1 MQRPGRRHRHP
12 RVLVIDDSATVRRV
26 ARRTLEAG
34 GYEVAV
40 ADDGRSGLEAAQ
52 VFVPDLV
59 LLDAVMSGLDGEGFC
74 RAMRGISN
82 LQATPVV
89 LMSARAHSIAD
100 AFMDRTGA
108 VDAIQKPF
116 APEAL
121 LAVTAHALQR
131 DEPPR
136 EDPFAD
142 SGEAAE
148 AACRER
154 AGRVVDALTEFLAP
168 LYGEDVRYVLAT
180 TDAER
185 CVALAEQLGRLAFE
199 GEAALQGS
207 LQHVALGDVLQ
218 LLQQPS
224 MSGILHV
231 ESDDGRAV
239 QICLTEGCV
248 DLVVGRGVPPEFLL
262 GRYLVRD
269 NLIEPAELAAH
280 LRRPARGKG
289 RLGEQFVRLGYI
301 SREDL
306 QEALARQSSEL
317 VYEALRWPRGRFALL
332 RYATRPEAE
341 AARLGLPITSI
352 LMEGLRRVDEW
363 RLIEEQVSSF
373 ELVPRIDPQVLA
385 DVDTSRMSA
394 DERTVLAAIDGM
406 RTVRDIVDH
415 TWLGRFEACK
425 VLFQLLVSRV
435 VRV

>member
-1 MQRPGRRHRHP
+1 M
-12 RVLVIDDSATVRRV
+12 LVVDDSATVRKV
-26 ARRTLEAG
+26 ARRTLEAA

-52 VFVPDLV
+52 VFVPDLI
-59 LLDAVMSGLDGEGFC
+59 LLDAVMPGLDGEGFC
-74 RAMRGISN
+74 RALRGISN

-89 LMSARAHSIAD
+89 LMSARAQSIAE
-100 AFMDRTGA
+100 AFLERTGA

-116 APEAL
+116 GPEAL

-131 DEPPR
+131 DEDVR
-136 EDPFAD
+136 DDPFAD
-142 SGEAAE
+142 GGEAAE
-148 AACRER
+148 EARRER
-154 AGRVVDALTEFLAP
+154 AGRVADALTEFLAP
-168 LYGEDVRYVLAT
+168 LYGEDVRYVLAA
-180 TDAER
+180 TDADR
-185 CVALAEQLGRLAFE
+185 RIALAEQLGRLAFE

-218 LLQQPS
+218 LLQQPT

-239 QICLTEGCV
+239 QICLTEGRV
-248 DLVVGRGVPPEFLL
+248 DLVVGRGVPSEFLL

-269 NLIEPAELAAH
+269 GLVEPEDLEAH
-280 LRRPARGKG
+280 LQRPARGKG
-289 RLGEQFVRLGYI
+289 RLGEQLVRLGYI
-301 SREDL
+301 SRDDL
-306 QEALARQSSEL
+306 REALARQSSEL
-317 VYEALRWPRGRFALL
+317 VYEALRWSRGRFALL

-373 ELVPRIDPQVLA
+373 ELVPRLDPQALA
-385 DVDTSRMSA
+385 DVDQSRMST
-394 DERTVLAAIDGM
+394 DERAVLEAIDGQ
-406 RTVRDIVDH
+406 RTIREIVEA
-415 TWLGRFEACK
+415 TRLGRFDACK
-425 VLFQLLVSRV
+425 VLYQLLVSRV